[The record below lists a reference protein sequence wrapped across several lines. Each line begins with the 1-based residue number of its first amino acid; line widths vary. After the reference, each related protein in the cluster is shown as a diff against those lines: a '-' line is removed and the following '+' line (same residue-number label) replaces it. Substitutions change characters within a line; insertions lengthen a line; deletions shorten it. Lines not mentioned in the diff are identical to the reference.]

1 MGRLDLACM
10 VSGKVHL
17 CSSDNVDGFSVLVIK
32 YSKPASTASMEV
44 PEDSG
49 RKCGKL

>member
-1 MGRLDLACM
+1 MGRIDLACM
-10 VSGKVHL
+10 VSCKVHL
-17 CSSDNVDGFSVLVIK
+17 CSDNVDGFPVLVIK